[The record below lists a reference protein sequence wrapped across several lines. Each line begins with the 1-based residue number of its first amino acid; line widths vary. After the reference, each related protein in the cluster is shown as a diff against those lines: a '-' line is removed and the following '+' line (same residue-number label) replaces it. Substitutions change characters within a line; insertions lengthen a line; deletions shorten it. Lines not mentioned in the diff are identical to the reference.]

1 MNEKRQKKIRAY
13 LINFVS
19 QELNKNKKRIG
30 NDILIDS
37 ISLDILG
44 KRNMQCK
51 QFLVKEEN
59 YFYQQNLDL
68 GYMMNINCDI
78 IISSYNNP
86 FNIFTKS
93 IKKEI
98 ESTGKEGEKI
108 EIINKE
114 TLIKKNKKD
123 IVYMHHDR
131 YFDSPI
137 ANSFFLQKKEI
148 SERKFMK
155 ERGEFFSRKVSSLL
169 LNNSEREKNKEKD
182 NVSNISENFKISKRY
197 SNITL
202 ETELSRIIKIC
213 HDDYCSSQDRFN
225 SESRKSEM
233 NRELFIAKM
242 YAKQLNKYCY
252 NLKKKIEK
260 NNLDD
265 INEKKVDI
273 KKKNLK
279 SNKKVILFGNKL
291 KSHRTSKI
299 PYIKI
304 TPKKLGERTNQKFH
318 NIHSIKKNNK
328 TNKIP
333 NNNNKNIPE
342 ENSDIKGNFTPRE
355 NLNKN
360 EKGVLKLNLFKK
372 RYSSTY
378 RNKMSV
384 KIKQVCFK
392 SPKKIKTFKKLKTK
406 PVNNKKINIE
416 AMLKLKHEEEN
427 SKKLNKS
434 KKKIDNKKEKSTN
447 FLRNKIIKGKRGSM
461 VDKINLSGFEKINF
475 FKSKTK
481 SSKEQYLFKS
491 RKKKHSK
498 KKEMSNNNNNINNN
512 STSISQKKDTSD
524 SSELKSKEDDKK
536 NNIKY
541 RFIKKNSLVFLKR
554 KKINSIEN
562 YKKVKKRKSNNYEN
576 IKVNKLKRISPLK
589 NDKKGKNKT
598 TFKNDIKLE
607 NDGKNNDMEKGV
619 QDNDRFNILINNDSK
634 S

>member
-1 MNEKRQKKIRAY
+1 
-13 LINFVS
+13 
-19 QELNKNKKRIG
+19 
-30 NDILIDS
+30 
-37 ISLDILG
+37 
-44 KRNMQCK
+44 
-51 QFLVKEEN
+51 
-59 YFYQQNLDL
+59 
-68 GYMMNINCDI
+68 
-78 IISSYNNP
+78 
-86 FNIFTKS
+86 
-93 IKKEI
+93 
-98 ESTGKEGEKI
+98 
-108 EIINKE
+108 
-114 TLIKKNKKD
+114 
-123 IVYMHHDR
+123 
-131 YFDSPI
+131 
-137 ANSFFLQKKEI
+137 
-148 SERKFMK
+148 
-155 ERGEFFSRKVSSLL
+155 
-169 LNNSEREKNKEKD
+169 
-182 NVSNISENFKISKRY
+182 
-197 SNITL
+197 
-202 ETELSRIIKIC
+202 
-213 HDDYCSSQDRFN
+213 
-225 SESRKSEM
+225 
-233 NRELFIAKM
+233 
-242 YAKQLNKYCY
+242 
-252 NLKKKIEK
+252 
-260 NNLDD
+260 
-265 INEKKVDI
+265 
-273 KKKNLK
+273 
-279 SNKKVILFGNKL
+279 
-291 KSHRTSKI
+291 
-299 PYIKI
+299 
-304 TPKKLGERTNQKFH
+304 
-318 NIHSIKKNNK
+318 
-328 TNKIP
+328 
-333 NNNNKNIPE
+333 
-342 ENSDIKGNFTPRE
+342 
-355 NLNKN
+355 
-360 EKGVLKLNLFKK
+360 
-372 RYSSTY
+372 
-378 RNKMSV
+378 MSV

-475 FKSKTK
+475 FKYKTK

-491 RKKKHSK
+491 SKKKHSK

>member
-68 GYMMNINCDI
+68 GWMMNINCDI

-123 IVYMHHDR
+123 IVYIHHDR

-155 ERGEFFSRKVSSLL
+155 ERGGFFSNKVSSLL
-169 LNNSEREKNKEKD
+169 LNKSEREKNKEKD
-182 NVSNISENFKISKRY
+182 NISNISENFKFSKRY

-291 KSHRTSKI
+291 KGHRISKI

-491 RKKKHSK
+491 SKKKHSK

-607 NDGKNNDMEKGV
+607 KDGKNNDMEKGF

>member
-68 GYMMNINCDI
+68 GWMMNVNCDI
-78 IISSYNNP
+78 IYSSYNNP

-123 IVYMHHDR
+123 IVYIHHDR

-137 ANSFFLQKKEI
+137 TNSFFLQKKEI

-155 ERGEFFSRKVSSLL
+155 ERGGFFSNKVSSLL
-169 LNNSEREKNKEKD
+169 LNKSEREKNKEKD
-182 NVSNISENFKISKRY
+182 NISNISENFKFSKRY

-233 NRELFIAKM
+233 NRELFIAKI

-291 KSHRTSKI
+291 KSHRISKI

-342 ENSDIKGNFTPRE
+342 ENSDIKGNFTSRV

-360 EKGVLKLNLFKK
+360 DKGVLKLNLFKK

-475 FKSKTK
+475 FKYKTK

-491 RKKKHSK
+491 SKKKHSK

>member
-68 GYMMNINCDI
+68 GWMMNINCNI
-78 IISSYNNP
+78 INSSYNNP

-155 ERGEFFSRKVSSLL
+155 ERGGFFSNKVSSLL
-169 LNNSEREKNKEKD
+169 LNKSEREKNKEKD
-182 NVSNISENFKISKRY
+182 NISNISENFKFSKRY

-304 TPKKLGERTNQKFH
+304 TPKKLGEGTNQKFH

-392 SPKKIKTFKKLKTK
+392 SPKKIKTFKKL
-406 PVNNKKINIE
+406 
-416 AMLKLKHEEEN
+416 
-427 SKKLNKS
+427 
-434 KKKIDNKKEKSTN
+434 IDNKKEKSTN

-491 RKKKHSK
+491 SKKKHSK

-598 TFKNDIKLE
+598 IFKNDIKLE